1 MNVDR
6 NNIFIIYQIEIY
18 LNERIYMQ
26 FKKVISKKLLSR
38 LSNKYVLVTVGFLVW
53 LLFLDANSY
62 LTQRELNREL
72 QELKEDIQ
80 FYKSEIEKD
89 EKILKKLDRE
99 DTYEKIA
106 REKYHMK
113 RPNEDV
119 YIIQKVD

>member
-1 MNVDR
+1 
-6 NNIFIIYQIEIY
+6 
-18 LNERIYMQ
+18 MQ